1 MTTLIGL
8 NVTVIKIGGLS
19 LLRKFEILWGF
30 SFANVLLSAF
40 LQILR
45 IENRNKQSANTNTVD
60 Y

>member
-30 SFANVLLSAF
+30 SFANALLSDF

>member
-30 SFANVLLSAF
+30 SFANVLLSDF